1 VAAEKLNR
9 KWVGIDVTYLAIN
22 LIERRL
28 VDNFEDKVRN
38 TYRIYGDPYDF
49 KSAKELFDK
58 DSKDKHAFELWALKL
73 VNARPRAKDGG
84 VDGIIG
90 FLDDDDNPRRIVV
103 QVKGGST
110 LIPTIM
116 RDLHG
121 TVQNEAAVM
130 GLLITLHKPTRGIY
144 EYANHA
150 GDYKTTQRDK
160 PFPLLQIR
168 TIDELLEGKTF
179 DLPVSKKPQKVAY
192 TEQDKKEF
200 LF

>member
-1 VAAEKLNR
+1 
-9 KWVGIDVTYLAIN
+9 VTYLAIN
-22 LIERRL
+22 LIEGRL
-28 VDNFEDKVRN
+28 IDNFGNEIVGTYKV
-38 TYRIYGDPYDF
+38 YGDPMDF
-49 KSAKELFDK
+49 KSAQELFVS

-73 VNARPRAKDGG
+73 VNARPRARDGG

-90 FLDDDDNPRRIVV
+90 FIDSEDNPRRIVV

-110 LIPTIM
+110 LIPTII

-121 TVQNEAAVM
+121 TVQKENAVM
-130 GLLITLHKPTRGIY
+130 GLLITLHSPTKGMY

-150 GDYKTTQRDK
+150 GDYKTTQREK

-168 TIDELLEGKTF
+168 TISELLEGKPF
-179 DLPVSKKPQKVAY
+179 DLPVSKKLDRMLY
-192 TEQDKKEF
+192 TEQERREF